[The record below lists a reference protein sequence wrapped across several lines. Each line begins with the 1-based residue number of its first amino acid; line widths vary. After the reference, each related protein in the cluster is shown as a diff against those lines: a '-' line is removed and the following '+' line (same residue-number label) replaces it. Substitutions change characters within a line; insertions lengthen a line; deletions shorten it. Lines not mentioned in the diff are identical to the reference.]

1 MRQSAIT
8 FRKTFLFPESIKEQ
22 FRYNT
27 LYVITSEGMQDLL
40 VNTLSYVDF
49 LTWVIFRLTRL
60 GEDNVIET
68 QRGNEVITL

>member
-8 FRKTFLFPESIKEQ
+8 FRKTFLIPESIKEQ

-60 GEDNVIET
+60 GEDNVSET